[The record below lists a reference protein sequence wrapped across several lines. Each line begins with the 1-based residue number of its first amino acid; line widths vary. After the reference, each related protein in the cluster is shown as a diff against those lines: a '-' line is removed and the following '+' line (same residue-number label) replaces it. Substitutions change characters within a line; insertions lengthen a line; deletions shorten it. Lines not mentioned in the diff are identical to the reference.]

1 MSNEEKTNF
10 ILRKRHLPLRE
21 LAAQAGLTEGEVA
34 EILKKAGEGKAA
46 PPAPA
51 PPDFPRT
58 GKGVLAG
65 CVAFLVLA
73 VVLCYLPVLPN
84 DFVNWDD
91 PSTITENPAIRH
103 LDGAF
108 LKWMFT
114 TSATTNW
121 MPLTWLSFALDY
133 RMGGLNPQI
142 FHATNVLLHI
152 LNTILVLG
160 VCLRL
165 LKALPGREGAVSP
178 PAVKAFALPVAF
190 LTALLFGLHPIHVES
205 VAWAT
210 ERKDVLYSFFYLWS
224 LYLYLDYANQNFNFE
239 FSILNFKFWK
249 FLKLRFKKNL
259 LNPEPKTQNP
269 HSFSMMNGASGPTM
283 RTVSPSSPSSGEA
296 RYPTKKMRAKLI
308 WCLLLFVLA
317 LLSKPMAVTLPFVFL
332 ILDYWPCRRL
342 SRGWAPALWE
352 KAPFFALALAS
363 AAVTFFTH
371 EKTLPYARGGV
382 EWYWLLNAFRSVVF
396 YILKMAWPSGLAA
409 YYPFP
414 PSRTPGYLLE
424 DFSAVGLTLAAFYFF
439 FRLRRKAPY
448 LWAAWL
454 YYLVTLAPVLGL
466 IQSGSQAA
474 ADRYTYLP
482 SLAFL
487 LLASAAAA
495 KWVSYNPTLYGALS
509 LSAATVLGFL
519 TVGQI
524 GTWRNTSA
532 LWERVTQV
540 YPEENPDAYSGL
552 GMSYIK
558 AHRYDEALDAF
569 SRAASIPPPL
579 ERTFEGLGTALA
591 YKDQF
596 PEAIKAFDYALTL
609 DPQATGPRAELWRV
623 YEKLGRHGEAI
634 DQMKEAI
641 RLEPGTAL
649 FQNNLGVSYGFLK
662 RYPEAEAAFAKA
674 HRLDPGNSEYLVN
687 LATICQWEGKTQ
699 EALEWY
705 WKGIA
710 GDPRE
715 PLYDLKM
722 GDLYLSQG
730 KKQKA
735 LNCLQKAWE
744 LHPTNPKVARQIGED
759 FEALG
764 KEDLA
769 LECFAQAQRLAATE
783 KGLSPPA
790 AGPQ

>member
-1 MSNEEKTNF
+1 MNGLSNEDKTNF
-10 ILRKRHLPLRE
+10 ILRKRHLSLRE
-21 LAAQAGLTEGEVA
+21 LSAQTGLTEGEVA
-34 EILKKAGEGKAA
+34 EVLKKAGQGKTP
-46 PPAPA
+46 PPAPPYFRMA
-51 PPDFPRT
+51 
-58 GKGVLAG
+58 GKGVPAG
-65 CVAFLVLA
+65 CAALLALA
-73 VVLCYLPVLPN
+73 VALCYLPVLHN

-108 LKWMFT
+108 LRWMFT

-133 RMGGLNPQI
+133 RIGGLNPQI
-142 FHATNVLLHI
+142 FHATNVLLH
-152 LNTILVLG
+152 LLDTILVFG
-160 VCLRL
+160 VCFRL
-165 LKALPGREGAVSP
+165 LKALPGKEGAASP
-178 PAVKAFALPVAF
+178 DAPKAFALPVAF

-210 ERKDVLYSFFYLWS
+210 ERKDVLYSLFYLWA
-224 LYLYLDYANQNFNFE
+224 LYEYLGYVVSKESVEFE
-239 FSILNFKFWK
+239 VLSSKFWK
-249 FLKLRFKKNL
+249 FLKLRFKNLNNLKFKIKNL
-259 LNPEPKTQNP
+259 K
-269 HSFSMMNGASGPTM
+269 
-283 RTVSPSSPSSGEA
+283 
-296 RYPTKKMRAKLI
+296 
-308 WCLLLFVLA
+308 LLLCFLLYLLA

-332 ILDYWPCRRL
+332 ILDDWPYRRL
-342 SRGWAPALWE
+342 GRGWAPALRE

-363 AAVTFFTH
+363 AVVTFWTH
-371 EKTLPYARGGV
+371 EQTLSYARSGV
-382 EWYWLLNAFRSVVF
+382 EWYWILNAFRSVVF
-396 YILKMAWPSGLAA
+396 YLLKMAWPSGLAA

-482 SLAFL
+482 SLAFFL
-487 LLASAAAA
+487 LLSAAAA
-495 KWVSYNPTLYGALS
+495 RWVSYNLTLYGVIS
-509 LSAATVLGFL
+509 LSAATLLGFL
-519 TVGQI
+519 TMGQI
-524 GTWRNTSA
+524 GAWRNTSA

-540 YPEENPDAYSGL
+540 YPDENPDAYSGL

-591 YKDQF
+591 YKDRI

-609 DPQATGPRAELWRV
+609 DPKATGPRAQLWHV
-623 YEKLGRHGEAI
+623 YEKLGQHEEAAG
-634 DQMKEAI
+634 QMEEAI

-649 FQNNLGVSYGFLK
+649 YQNNLGVSYSFLK
-662 RYPEAEAAFAKA
+662 QYPEAEAAFAKA
-674 HRLDPGNSEYLVN
+674 HQLDPRNSEYLVN
-687 LATICQWEGKTQ
+687 LATICQWEGKAP
-699 EALEWY
+699 EAMEWY

-710 GDPRE
+710 LDPTE

-722 GDLYLSQG
+722 GDLFLSQG

-735 LNCLQKAWE
+735 LERLQKAWE

-759 FEALG
+759 FEKLG
-764 KEDLA
+764 KKDLA
-769 LECFAQAQRLAATE
+769 SECFAQAQRLAVAG
-783 KGLSPPA
+783 KDQPPST
-790 AGPQ
+790 GTPP